1 MIKKILFWIAV
12 MLCCAALADAQTKCG
27 TERWPVKTLADPQG
41 DAMFSAPATVATIAE
56 LSALPAPT
64 RKELMAATS
73 TRFPTEVTAGRKL
86 VHAGVWGFKLETDS
100 DIHIVLVDLKDPSQ
114 TMVTEIPSPAC
125 VPSKY
130 KSYIA
135 GVRASFVSAFGT
147 PTPRMHRLPKPRP
160 IQAEGPLFFDF
171 IHGQTGVAK
180 NGAELHPL
188 LFWKSE

>member
-1 MIKKILFWIAV
+1 MRRTLIGAAILSLVASGS
-12 MLCCAALADAQTKCG
+12 LAQTKCG
-27 TERWPVKTLADPQG
+27 TERWSVKTLADPQG
-41 DAMFSAPATVATIAE
+41 DAIFSAPATVSTIAE

-64 RKELMAATS
+64 RKELMAATD
-73 TRFPTEVTAGRKL
+73 TRFPAEVAAGRKL
-86 VHAGVWGFKLETDS
+86 VHVGVWGFKLESDS

-125 VPSKY
+125 VPLKY

-135 GVRASFVSAFGT
+135 GVRASFVQAFGA
-147 PTPRMHRLPKPRP
+147 PTPRMKRLAKPRP
-160 IQAEGPLFFDF
+160 IAAEGPLFFDF